1 VIDPEAVEFAKTV
14 MPLYIDT
21 AKTYAQLGIGALVL
35 SIGFKERVLGELGRK
50 SVSILLVV
58 SWFLFLLTVGA
69 SAFYQCL
76 AVKLIEAN
84 LVGRE
89 KFLIPCHGHRCFGR
103 AFGMQLC

>member
-1 VIDPEAVEFAKTV
+1 MIDPQAMEFAKTV

-35 SIGFKERVLGELGRK
+35 SIAFKERVLGELGRK

-69 SAFYQCL
+69 SAFYQYL
-76 AVKLIEAN
+76 AVKLIEIN
-84 LVGRE
+84 LVGEGEILYR
-89 KFLIPCHGHRCFGR
+89 CHGQLCFGR
-103 AFGMQLC
+103 AFGMP